1 MDEER
6 RSLELARLLYGGEAG
21 RGEAMGERMRR
32 WGEAFEAWLEE
43 RKTRFS
49 PKVGKEAHHA
59 WKDFL
64 GYTRKPPWEVRVE
77 DIEAY
82 IQALKK
88 RGLSTGTIHKRLTGL
103 AKFYKHC
110 QEQGID
116 AECGGEFNPVAGASR
131 PRLTPYEKA
140 NFLSE
145 EEEAALL
152 EAIRRD
158 PSPTGKRDYALF
170 LTLLTTGLRAGEV
183 RKLRWGALEVEE
195 GRARIRLER
204 GGRVEIAAVREEA
217 WEAIQVYLEASGRLA
232 EIKPE
237 DYVFAPGK
245 EPLVREAGGRAEDWE
260 GKRPLSADEVHY
272 LLKLYAGWA
281 GLKAKEITCH
291 TLRHTAAMR
300 QAERGKAL
308 EATQAFLGRKS
319 AGKTK
324 EYLERLAEKPKGQLR
339 KRKKSLWK
347 KGQIPARGPD
357 RAQPRNH
364 RALKHGLSARYLPEL
379 EWLEEKGI
387 RLEGL
392 DREILRQKVVMR
404 RVLMVWSE
412 TMSVEEK
419 IRLLK
424 VMGIASLRLRRRMV
438 ARWKLRE
445 AAKRAEWDEALYQ
458 AIQELGEEWGLK
470 SKRAW
475 ESERALESERA
486 WESVSALESGRA
498 SESEDALKSSRG
510 GEKEN

>member
-1 MDEER
+1 MTEKW
-6 RSLELARLLYGGEAG
+6 RSLELAWLLYGDEAG
-21 RGEAMGERMRR
+21 GGEAMGERMRR

-49 PKVGKEAHHA
+49 PNVGKEAHNA

-88 RGLSTGTIHKRLTGL
+88 RGLSIGTIHKRLTGL
-103 AKFYKHC
+103 AKFYEHC
-110 QEQGID
+110 QEHGIG
-116 AECGGEFNPVAGASR
+116 AICGGECNPVAGASR
-131 PRLTPYEKA
+131 PRLTQYERA

-183 RKLRWGALEVEE
+183 RKLQWGALVVE
-195 GRARIRLER
+195 GGKARIRLEG
-204 GGRVEIAAVREEA
+204 GGRVQLVAVPKAA

-232 EIKPE
+232 EIKSG

-260 GKRPLSADEVHY
+260 GKKPLSADEMHY

-300 QAERGKAL
+300 QAERG
-308 EATQAFLGRKS
+308 EAVEAVQAFLDRKS

-339 KRKKSLWK
+339 KRKKAVWK
-347 KGQIPARGPD
+347 KGHIPARGPG

-387 RLEGL
+387 RFEGL
-392 DREILRQKVVMR
+392 DREIVRLKVVMR
-404 RVLMVWSE
+404 RVLMLWSE

-419 IRLLK
+419 IRQLK
-424 VMGIASLRLRRRMV
+424 VMGTASVRLRRRMV

-445 AAKRAEWDEALYQ
+445 AARQAEWDEALNQ
-458 AIQELGEEWGLK
+458 AIQELLEEWGRK
-470 SKRAW
+470 DRGAW
-475 ESERALESERA
+475 ESE
-486 WESVSALESGRA
+486 RA

-510 GEKEN
+510 GEKR